1 MGPRRSRPA
10 LRASLL
16 GVSLL
21 RATLLRE
28 RSPRRAAPR
37 ALGLVLLTSGYLAL
51 AAGIPGRAADNS
63 AGAKGAQVY
72 CIMRSNGNNH
82 QVSWDAAYA
91 LIKRQS
97 ASLFKTSPEHGAVM
111 ITEAVVQSPGTY
123 PDCAR
128 YLGDL
133 YAKPATAAAAAPSQ
147 ASGGQSRSQ
156 LLGS

>member
-16 GVSLL
+16 G
-21 RATLLRE
+21 ATLLGD
-28 RSPRRAAPR
+28 RSPRLMAPRLAAPG
-37 ALGLVLLTSGYLAL
+37 ALGLVLLTSGYLTL
-51 AAGIPGRAADNS
+51 AAGLPGRAADSN

-72 CIMRSNGNNH
+72 CFMRGNGNNH

-123 PDCAR
+123 PDCGR

-133 YAKPATAAAAAPSQ
+133 YAKPATAAATAPSQ
-147 ASGGQSRSQ
+147 ENGGQSRSQ

>member
-16 GVSLL
+16 G
-21 RATLLRE
+21 ATLLGD
-28 RSPRRAAPR
+28 RSPRLMSPILAAPV
-37 ALGLVLLTSGYLAL
+37 ALGLVLLTSGYLTL
-51 AAGIPGRAADNS
+51 AGGLPGRAADSN

-72 CIMRSNGNNH
+72 CFMRSTGNNH

>member
-1 MGPRRSRPA
+1 M
-10 LRASLL
+10 
-16 GVSLL
+16 
-21 RATLLRE
+21 
-28 RSPRRAAPR
+28 
-37 ALGLVLLTSGYLAL
+37 LLTGGYLTL
-51 AAGIPGRAADNS
+51 AAVLPGRAADNS

-72 CIMRSNGNNH
+72 CVMRSGGNNH

-91 LIKRQS
+91 LIKRQN

-128 YLGDL
+128 FLGDL
-133 YAKPATAAAAAPSQ
+133 FAKPTTAAAPRQ
-147 ASGGQSRSQ
+147 ESGGQSRSQ